1 MEKNSQSYQLK
12 RIVKHS
18 LIAVVLGA
26 VLLVFSVG
34 TNIWVGMVTDEELET
49 TTFLNQYRLGSKTLT
64 HAVQSYAATG
74 EQQYYE
80 EYMKE
85 LEEDKN
91 RDIAWAGLKKN
102 NIKKTEWSSMNQIAE
117 LSDGLV
123 PIEKEAMELAGA
135 GDVTGAKERVF
146 GEEYAKTTEQ
156 INSFTNEAIDKI
168 QKRVKASKDRLI
180 IRLHGQSP

>member
-12 RIVKHS
+12 RIVKQS
-18 LIAVVLGA
+18 LIAVVVGA

-91 RDIAWAGLKKN
+91 RDIAWVGLKACFPSLFSVFKVPCLACLFF
-102 NIKKTEWSSMNQIAE
+102 ITVRHLWVFSISSW
-117 LSDGLV
+117 
-123 PIEKEAMELAGA
+123 
-135 GDVTGAKERVF
+135 
-146 GEEYAKTTEQ
+146 
-156 INSFTNEAIDKI
+156 
-168 QKRVKASKDRLI
+168 
-180 IRLHGQSP
+180 